1 MKKEYRVKKSTEI
14 EKILSERKCKSNQ
27 YFSVFVKN
35 NSETSHFRYAISVG
49 KKIGNA
55 VKRNHFKRLITAS
68 ISNLDIK
75 LDNNIDVFIIAKSS
89 IINLEYNDIYKELKY
104 LFSKHKLIK
113 QGETNE

>member
-14 EKILSERKCKSNQ
+14 EKILSQRNCRSNQ
-27 YFSVFVKN
+27 YFSVFIKD

-55 VKRNHFKRLITAS
+55 VRRNHFKRLITAS
-68 ISNLDIK
+68 LSNLNIK
-75 LDNNIDVFIIAKSS
+75 LDNKVDVFIIAKPS

-104 LFSKHKLIK
+104 LFLKHKLIK